1 MLTYFY
7 PAMGLLALGVLWL
20 NTLLI
25 AAAALQQRRA
35 LSERLRQIVSAPLR
49 EGTVVSGRGPDGA
62 LLARTVHQVGR
73 AMTVSGPERIL
84 FTEASSE
91 VELFGGTLLFG
102 GEQVELGGG
111 APPEVWLAPS
121 TPVVRTETDFDAA
134 FKTASMNRG
143 LNSTA
148 RQVVRVGDRV
158 WSGSGLLATL
168 DPVKAV
174 RARMRMLAS
183 FALVSVLLAGAI
195 TAVALVPPIFGTV
208 STLGGALGLLFF
220 ILVQPAGVKV
230 RNWARLPHQQPH
242 SDLWQRQ

>member
-1 MLTYFY
+1 
-7 PAMGLLALGVLWL
+7 MGLLALGVLWL

-35 LSERLRQIVSAPLR
+35 LSARLRQIVSAPLR
-49 EGTVVSGRGPDGA
+49 EGKVVSGRGPDGA

-91 VELFGGTLLFG
+91 IELFGGALQLG
-102 GEQVELGGG
+102 GEQVELSG

-121 TPVVRTETDFDAA
+121 TPVTRTETDFDAA

-174 RARMRMLAS
+174 RARMRMLAA

-195 TAVALVPPIFGTV
+195 TAVALVPPVFGTV

-242 SDLWQRQ
+242 SDVWQRQ